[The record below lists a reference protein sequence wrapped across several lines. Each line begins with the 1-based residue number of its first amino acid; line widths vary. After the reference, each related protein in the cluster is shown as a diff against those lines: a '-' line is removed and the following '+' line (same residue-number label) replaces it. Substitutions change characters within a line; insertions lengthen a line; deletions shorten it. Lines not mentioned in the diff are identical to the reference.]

1 MATLVPAADSVT
13 GRLLHGIGRSFGL
26 RSETV
31 YSRTILVVALVQ
43 FIVLGLA
50 VVLVWLAVTAQFRRA
65 DEQDLLSVTARV
77 QSYFQSQAGFPL

>member
-13 GRLLHGIGRSFGL
+13 GRLLHRLGRVFGL

-31 YSRTILVVALVQ
+31 YSRTMLVVVLVQ
-43 FIVLGLA
+43 FIILGLA

-65 DEQDLLSVTARV
+65 DEQDLLSVAAKV
-77 QSYFQSQAGFPL
+77 QR